1 MALDIPQP
9 CKGNHEI
16 ERVEVARL
24 AQRQQQ
30 LATWVVTATQMQAIE
45 ARVFAAG
52 MPVAALMEKVA
63 LRIAARVMALCP
75 RDRYPRISI
84 LVGPGHNGGDAL
96 VVARELHFHGY
107 RVQVARPLSKAKE
120 LTGQHARYLT
130 SLGVP
135 IWNDQEPIAAWFEA
149 DAFVDGLFGFGL
161 ERPIVPPL
169 RDWID
174 RLNWVSAGH
183 SLSTLKDSG
192 GTAAGVT
199 LPPGRSPRPVIS
211 IDLPSGLHTDTGEVL
226 GGAVRASHTLCLGL
240 WKRGLLADSALD
252 WAGASELIDFDLP
265 IADITAVL
273 GDHPDCVRFTPAIA
287 RLPLPRSPQTHKYRE
302 GHLLVVAGSERY
314 GGAAVLASLGAR
326 ASGVGML
333 SLAVPAS
340 LRSLLLGALP
350 EALVIACPTDA
361 TGAISTLGTAPL
373 AASSPEAPVSPM
385 AQLSGRSETNWGKGA
400 GTGSDLGTDHPGVDH
415 PGVDHP
421 GVDHP
426 GVDHPD
432 ADHPGADHPGA
443 DHPGAD
449 HPGADH
455 WGAYD
460 AVVIGCGLTQSA
472 GDVVRGA
479 LASDRP
485 LVLDAD
491 ALNLV
496 SGWGSQSWYQRP
508 AITIITPHPG
518 EFVRLFPTLKNTLRR
533 DRWQAAKLAAEAS
546 GAIVVLKGARP
557 IVASPTG
564 RSWLIPQSTPALARG
579 GSGDVLAGL
588 LGGLLAT
595 AIAHQPPSPARPD
608 WPSADAWRS
617 WLELDPEAIAP
628 IAATA
633 AGWHA
638 AAGILAA
645 ERRSQLGVDGS
656 TLVQVLP
663 EIAQSWSQCLSLNDA

>member
-1 MALDIPQP
+1 MT
-9 CKGNHEI
+9 G
-16 ERVEVARL
+16 L

-30 LATWVVTATQMQAIE
+30 LATWVVTAAQMQAIE
-45 ARVFAAG
+45 AQVFAAG

-63 LRIAARVMALCP
+63 LRIAARVMVLCP
-75 RDRYPRISI
+75 RDRYSRISV
-84 LVGPGHNGGDAL
+84 LVGSGHNGGDAL

-107 RVQVARPLSKAKE
+107 RVQVARPLPKAKE
-120 LTGQHARYLT
+120 LTSQHARYLT

-169 RDWID
+169 RDWLD
-174 RLNWVSAGH
+174 RLNWVSTGH
-183 SLSTLKDSG
+183 SLATLKDPEVVARG
-192 GTAAGVT
+192 MV
-199 LPPGRSPRPVIS
+199 PPPRSPRPVIS

-273 GDHPDCVRFTPAIA
+273 GDRPDCVRFTPAIA
-287 RLPLPRSPQTHKYRE
+287 CLPLPRSPQTHKYRE
-302 GHLLVVAGSERY
+302 GHLLVIAGSERY

-340 LRSLLLGALP
+340 LRSLLLSVLP
-350 EALVIACPTDA
+350 EALVIPCPTDA
-361 TGAISTLGTAPL
+361 TGAIAALAPRPAAHRVSPTDFPPVLTA
-373 AASSPEAPVSPM
+373 EAPNAP
-385 AQLSGRSETNWGKGA
+385 AAPTRDRSEAHWG
-400 GTGSDLGTDHPGVDH
+400 GSDPASDQGSDRVSDQVSDPGGHRASDQMSDPGGHRASDQMSDPGGNQVD
-415 PGVDHP
+415 DQTR
-421 GVDHP
+421 DRAS
-426 GVDHPD
+426 DL
-432 ADHPGADHPGA
+432 AT
-443 DHPGAD
+443 
-449 HPGADH
+449 
-455 WGAYD
+455 YD
-460 AVVIGCGLTQSA
+460 AVVIGCGLTPAA
-472 GDVVRGA
+472 GDVVRA
-479 LASDRP
+479 VLASDRP

-496 SGWGSQSWYQRP
+496 SEWGSASWYQRP

-533 DRWQAAKLAAEAS
+533 DRWQAAQLAAEES

-564 RSWLIPQSTPALARG
+564 RSWLIPHSTPALARG

-595 AIAHQPPSPARPD
+595 AIAHQPPRPARTD
-608 WPSADAWRS
+608 WPSADSWLS
-617 WLELDPEAIAP
+617 WLELNPEAIAP

-656 TLVQVLP
+656 TLAQILP
-663 EIAQSWSQCLSLNDA
+663 EIAQIWSQRPNSCPNS